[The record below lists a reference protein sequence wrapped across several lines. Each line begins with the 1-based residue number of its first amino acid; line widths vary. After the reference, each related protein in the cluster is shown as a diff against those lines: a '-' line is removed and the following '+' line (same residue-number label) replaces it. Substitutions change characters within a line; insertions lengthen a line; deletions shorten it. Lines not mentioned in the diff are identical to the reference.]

1 MIAPRPP
8 KDPLRS
14 DRVRLRDGRTL
25 VLRPVAAADAGP
37 IAGGF
42 ALLDDDEVRRRF
54 LHPVKA
60 LDAVHLRRLTEP
72 GAEGFAI
79 VAAEALPPGE
89 ALVGAVARV
98 VRDDGDPARAEFAIL
113 VSHFLAGQGLGRRL
127 LERLFE
133 WARAHGVR
141 ELWGDVADD
150 NDAMLRLA
158 ARTGFRRASRHA
170 QPGLTRVVRRLRGH
184 RGPM

>member
-1 MIAPRPP
+1 MATRRPST
-8 KDPLRS
+8 DPLRS

-25 VLRPVAAADAGP
+25 VLRPVVAADAAP

-42 ALLDDDEVRRRF
+42 ALLTEDEVRRRF

-60 LDAVHLRRLTEP
+60 LDAEHLRRLTEP
-72 GAEGFAI
+72 GDGGFAI
-79 VAAEALPPGE
+79 IAAEPLPAGE

-98 VRDDGDPARAEFAIL
+98 ARDDGEPARAEFAIL
-113 VSHFLAGQGLGRRL
+113 VSHFLTGQGLGKRL
-127 LERLFE
+127 LARLFE
-133 WARAHGVR
+133 WARANGVR

-158 ARTGFRRASRHA
+158 ERTGFRRERRHA
-170 QPGLTRVVRRLRGH
+170 QPGVTRVVRRLRP
-184 RGPM
+184 R